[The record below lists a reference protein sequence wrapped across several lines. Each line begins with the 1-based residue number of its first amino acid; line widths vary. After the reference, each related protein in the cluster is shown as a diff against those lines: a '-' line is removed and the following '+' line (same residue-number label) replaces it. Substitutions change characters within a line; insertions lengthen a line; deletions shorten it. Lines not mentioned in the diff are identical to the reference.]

1 MLNFVARKLAVF
13 VMALAMTTVAH
24 GSVPDTFTPKKST
37 RPAVEAELTGVW
49 KQVAV
54 EPVSPEVDLSDDWYR
69 AAQYYLFLG
78 EGKLKTLILQDGD
91 VDLTTRYLGVWKKSP
106 ALWSFKLQGNGM
118 TVLSHK
124 DRGPM
129 YLIRLE
135 TVVRDTD
142 VLRLAPDFLG
152 NDAEPTPRKGDVTMT
167 YMDRNYRPV
176 FYRLLRRYTPPQ

>member
-1 MLNFVARKLAVF
+1 MIAFAARNFAVF
-13 VMALAMTTVAH
+13 VTALVMSTTAH
-24 GSVPDTFTPKKST
+24 AHVQETLTPKKTS

-54 EPVSPEVDLSDDWYR
+54 EPVSPAVDLSDDWYS
-69 AAQYYLFLG
+69 AAQYYFFLG
-78 EGKLKTLILQDGD
+78 EGKLKTLVLQGGD

-106 ALWSFKLQGNGM
+106 ALWSFRLQGNGM

-135 TVVRDTD
+135 TIVRDTGI
-142 VLRLAPDFLG
+142 LEIAPDFLG
-152 NDAEPTPRKGDVTMT
+152 NHTNPVPRKGDVTMT
-167 YMDRNYRPV
+167 YMDKNYRPV
-176 FYRLLRRYTPPQ
+176 FYRVLRRYTPPQ